1 MEQLISTF
9 HIDIP
14 LVAAQVLNFA
24 VVFLVLY
31 FFAIKPLLKVMSE
44 RSKTIEDG
52 LKNAGLSEEKII
64 EAQKES
70 ESIILSAKKD
80 ASGIIS
86 DAHDTAKKEGQAVL
100 AAAQKEKEG
109 VVLRGK
115 EEIEQHKKEAERA
128 FREESA
134 EVVVESMKKMFTGY
148 VASGR
153 GENLI
158 KDIVGK

>member
-14 LVAAQVLNFA
+14 LVVAQVLNFA

-52 LKNAGLSEEKII
+52 LKNAELSEEKII

-70 ESIILSAKKD
+70 EAIILSAKKD
-80 ASGIIS
+80 ASGIIGE
-86 DAHDTAKKEGQAVL
+86 AHDTAKKEWQVVL
-100 AAAQKEKEG
+100 AAAQKEKEAI
-109 VVLRGK
+109 VLRGK
-115 EEIEQHKKEAERA
+115 EEIEQYKKEAERA